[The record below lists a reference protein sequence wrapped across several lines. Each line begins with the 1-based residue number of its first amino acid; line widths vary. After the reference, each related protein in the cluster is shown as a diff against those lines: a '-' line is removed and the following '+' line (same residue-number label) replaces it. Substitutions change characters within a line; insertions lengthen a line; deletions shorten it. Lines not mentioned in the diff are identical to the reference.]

1 MRTTAEMTQILYDVL
16 NASMLKTT
24 VNGLIY
30 KGERPI
36 NSTKED
42 VVIAP
47 IVVSGSDKQIG
58 VANVNI
64 YVPKI
69 NQKSGATTSLIKDT
83 KRISEIL
90 PVAKDALKLN
100 TGVDYSCWIENQSE
114 YDEPTINQTRLV
126 FRIEFRLFM

>member
-1 MRTTAEMTQILYDVL
+1 MRTTAEMTQILYNVL
-16 NASMLKTT
+16 NASTLKTT

-36 NSTKED
+36 NSVKED

-47 IVVSGSDKQIG
+47 ITVSGSDKQIG

-69 NQKSGATTSLIKDT
+69 NQKSGTTTSLMKDT

-100 TGVDYSCWIENQSE
+100 TGVDYSCWFETQSE
-114 YDEPTINQTRLV
+114 FDEPTINQTRLV